1 MPVYLLHGFRWHRL
15 GKHGIRVYIIVR
27 SLDEATAEYIQNPRT
42 SRALVGS
49 LELGNPDIM
58 ERIPE
63 LHFIEP
69 YDPEDVSSDVAACQP
84 FAFVANKVITLA
96 DNPHNLSLDVDEVM
110 KQGKGLSASGM
121 KAMEELR
128 EKLAPDEK
136 IGWHIVYNGDPERLY
151 PGMSD
156 EDDEDDSGFLD
167 SEQDTEMTE
176 DSKESQDT
184 FESSVSPSTQC

>member
-27 SLDEATAEYIQNPRT
+27 SLDDASAEYIQNPRT
-42 SRALVGS
+42 SRSLIGS

-58 ERIPE
+58 SRIPE

-69 YDPEDVSSDVAACQP
+69 YDPEDVTSDVASCQP
-84 FAFVANKVITLA
+84 FAFVASKVVTLA
-96 DNPHNLSLDVDEVM
+96 DNVHNLSLDVDEVM
-110 KQGKGLSASGM
+110 KEGKGVSASGM

-128 EKLAPDEK
+128 EKLAPEEK
-136 IGWHIVYNGDPERLY
+136 IGWHIVYNGDPERRY

-156 EDDEDDSGFLD
+156 EEDEDDSGFLD
-167 SEQDTEMTE
+167 SEQDTEMTV
-176 DSKESQDT
+176 DSKE
-184 FESSVSPSTQC
+184 ESDSPEPPVGFPP